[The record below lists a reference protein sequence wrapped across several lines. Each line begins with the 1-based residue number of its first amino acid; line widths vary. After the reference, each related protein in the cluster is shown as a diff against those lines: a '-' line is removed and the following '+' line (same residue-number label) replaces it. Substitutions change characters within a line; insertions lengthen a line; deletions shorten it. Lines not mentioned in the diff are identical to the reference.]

1 MILDVF
7 QWVNRLKNKD
17 FKNQHSKC
25 KFSQKRVPEAVCIQ
39 TPKEPAQ
46 FSVFFG
52 NLNIKNRWMVIFIE
66 RKRFCH

>member
-25 KFSQKRVPEAVCIQ
+25 KFSQKRVPEAVRMQISKD
-39 TPKEPAQ
+39 PPQ
-46 FSVFFG
+46 FCGSFG
-52 NLNIKNRWMVIFIE
+52 SLNIKNRLMAIFIE

>member
-7 QWVNRLKNKD
+7 QWVNRLKTKD

-25 KFSQKRVPEAVCIQ
+25 KFSQKRVPEAKD
-39 TPKEPAQ
+39 PPQ
-46 FSVFFG
+46 FSGSFG

>member
-7 QWVNRLKNKD
+7 QWVNRLKTKD

-25 KFSQKRVPEAVCIQ
+25 KFSQKRVPEAIRIQ
-39 TPKEPAQ
+39 TPKDPPQ
-46 FSVFFG
+46 FSGSFG
-52 NLNIKNRWMVIFIE
+52 NLNIKNGWMVIFIE